1 MISRVQAV
9 CSPALSK
16 GNYFAHRFL
25 VQNWTKSHQLAVRQA
40 LSLFWKEDSS
50 SSWGEEE
57 S

>member
-1 MISRVQAV
+1 MISRVKAV